1 MSFRHGQPTDVFV
14 WTGDPDCQAA
24 HDWLLTWL
32 QDHVA
37 FIAPP
42 AAGAFQI
49 NQRILGNLGETVSM
63 CIGLSLRP
71 PAERCFAVNAHQ
83 PLSDISRPD
92 VDLLWLTF
100 GEDSRDDFAFI
111 QEVKTTGQ
119 ANLAYA
125 NTLLDDYA
133 KLFGPDPQVT
143 LHTRLQGIQTTLDI
157 QHLRSDLADRVSRLA
172 AKSPRSCRS
181 AVRLLPTLV
190 HDRGC
195 QANPR
200 TKMLAIAGTLT
211 TRGWENVEP
220 WAIGLT
226 DMVDRFGRLAVGQP

>member
-1 MSFRHGQPTDVFV
+1 MSFRHAEPTNVFV

-24 HDWLLTWL
+24 HDWLLAWL
-32 QDHVA
+32 QNHVA
-37 FIAPP
+37 FLAPP
-42 AAGAFQI
+42 AVGALPI
-49 NQRILGNLGETVSM
+49 NNRILGNLGETVSM
-63 CIGLSLRP
+63 CIGLSLRQ
-71 PAERCFAVNAHQ
+71 PAERCFAPNARQ
-83 PLSDISRPD
+83 PLANISQPN

-100 GEDSRDDFAFI
+100 GDDPRDDFAFI
-111 QEVKTTGQ
+111 QEVKTTSQ
-119 ANLAYA
+119 ANLAHA
-125 NTLLDDYA
+125 DTLLDDYV
-133 KLFGPDPQVT
+133 KLFGLDPQVT

-157 QHLRSDLADRVSRLA
+157 QHLRPDLADRVSRLA

-200 TKMLAIAGTLT
+200 TKMLAIAGMLT
-211 TRGWENVEP
+211 SRGWENVEP

-226 DMVDRFGRLAVGQP
+226 DMVERFGRLAVGQS